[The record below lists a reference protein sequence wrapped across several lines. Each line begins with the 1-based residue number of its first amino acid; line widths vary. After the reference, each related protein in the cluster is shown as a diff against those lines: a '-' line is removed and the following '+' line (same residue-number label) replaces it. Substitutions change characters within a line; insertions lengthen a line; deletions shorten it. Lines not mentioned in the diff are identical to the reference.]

1 MATRPYTLPWRNFLV
16 WTKIKRAMHILI
28 APNAFKHSLDAECAA
43 SAIRDGLGE
52 SRLNCICE
60 CFPIGDGGDGTAE
73 LIIKKCGG
81 ILVDTDVRD
90 PLGRRMRAGFG
101 LIDAGKTAVIEMANA
116 SGLRLLS
123 PAELDPLRALSFGT
137 GEQIRAA
144 LDKGVKKI
152 IIGMGGSATVD
163 GGVGILSA
171 LGIRWLDEQGRE
183 LSSLPEDL
191 AQLAA
196 VDVSGLDPRVFD
208 TEIVVL
214 CDVDNGLT
222 GVQGAAAV
230 FGPQKGA
237 SPDAVHR
244 LDTSLV
250 RLAAVTLRQ
259 TGKDM
264 AAIRS
269 GGTAGG
275 AAAGL
280 YAFLDAKLVNGIDT
294 YLELTGFEKAL
305 EVADLVITGEGS
317 IDEQTLQGKGPFG
330 VASKAKLKGLPVIG
344 LAGKIPLIKDGPLQ
358 KYFDVLLSIGHEPT
372 DLATALKCTR
382 ENMVRTSREIGNLL
396 AISHEL

>member
-1 MATRPYTLPWRNFLV
+1 
-16 WTKIKRAMHILI
+16 MHILI

-43 SAIRDGLGE
+43 LAIRDGLGE

-81 ILVDTDVRD
+81 ILVETDVRD

-171 LGIRWLDEQGRE
+171 LGIRWLDEQGRD

-237 SPDAVHR
+237 SPDAVLR

-264 AAIRS
+264 AAVRS

-317 IDEQTLQGKGPFG
+317 IDEQTPQGKGPFG

-344 LAGKIPLIKDGPLQ
+344 LAGKIPLTKEGPLQ

-396 AISHEL
+396 AINHEL